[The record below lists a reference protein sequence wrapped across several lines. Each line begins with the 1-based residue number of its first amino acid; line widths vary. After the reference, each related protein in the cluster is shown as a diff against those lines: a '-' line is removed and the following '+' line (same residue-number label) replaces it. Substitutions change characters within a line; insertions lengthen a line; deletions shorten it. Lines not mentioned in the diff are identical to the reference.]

1 MVKRDL
7 MDVKF
12 YCTNMLLK
20 LINPE
25 NLSFLTKFVLWH
37 RTARLGSAWSLTV
50 GTTGN
55 PLECLGRA
63 ERV

>member
-37 RTARLGSAWSLTV
+37 RAAKLGRAWRSTV
-50 GTTGN
+50 GTIGN
-55 PLECLGRA
+55 MSASA
-63 ERV
+63 EQGER